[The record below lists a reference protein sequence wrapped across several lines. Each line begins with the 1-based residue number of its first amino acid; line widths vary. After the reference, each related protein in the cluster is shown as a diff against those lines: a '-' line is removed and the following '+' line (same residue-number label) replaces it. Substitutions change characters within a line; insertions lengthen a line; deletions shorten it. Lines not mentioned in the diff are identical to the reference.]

1 MARGVFMY
9 ERKRPH
15 YLPALLVILIMAMM
29 IASYVMIFFMQNK
42 PDPNLI
48 IEGVFVENQNI
59 GGMTAE
65 QAQAVIDNFA
75 LGRTERSLHVDVS
88 GNMVETPLSTLEYR
102 LEENDVVDQAMRL
115 GKDGDLFSNFAEV
128 KRIEEEH
135 VNYTLSFTYSE
146 AKLTKFIKKKCG
158 KLTKKPV
165 DATVRLEDDKIKYTK
180 AKTGLSIDVD
190 ATVAAVREQIDSTP
204 VGDISA
210 VAITTVKE
218 PAVTDETAR
227 RCKDKIGTFSTEY
240 TSSNVTRSKNLANAA
255 RLINGSV
262 VMPGETF
269 SVHDAISPLTEEN
282 GYFNAASY
290 SKGEVVDSI
299 GGGVCQVSTTLYN
312 AVLRAELEI
321 VARFPHSM
329 VVSYVKPSMDAA
341 IAGDYKDFKFRN
353 DSEVPVLIRGE
364 AGGGTIWFTIY
375 GAETRSPD
383 RKVEFVSEVL
393 KTIEPGEDVVTL
405 DPNQPPTYMQVTQSA
420 HIGYEAVLWKIVTE
434 NGQTTKKQINTSSYK
449 AAPRYVTKGSGAPVA
464 TKKPD
469 KTDET
474 DTKPEDETEEEPS
487 EEEEQAD

>member
-1 MARGVFMY
+1 MN

-15 YLPALLVILIMAMM
+15 YLAALLVILIMAMM

-48 IEGVFVENQNI
+48 INGVYVENIDI

-65 QAQAVIDNFA
+65 QAQSVIDNFA
-75 LGRTERSLHVDVS
+75 SGRINRNLYIDVS
-88 GNMVETPLSTLEYR
+88 GNMVETPMSELEYR
-102 LEENDVVDQAMRL
+102 LEENDVVEQAMRL
-115 GKDGDLFSNFAEV
+115 GKDGDLFSNFREV

-135 VNYTLSFTYSE
+135 VNYSLTFTYSE
-146 AKLTKFIKKKCG
+146 AKLTKFVKKKCG
-158 KLTKKPV
+158 KKTKKPV
-165 DATVRLEDDKIKYTK
+165 DATVRLEDDTIKYTK
-180 AKTGLSIDVD
+180 AKTGLSVDVD
-190 ATVAAVREQIDSTP
+190 ATVAAVREQIDNTP
-204 VGDISA
+204 TGDISA

-218 PAVTDETAR
+218 PAVTDEMAR
-227 RCKDKIGTFSTEY
+227 RCKDKIGSFSTEY

-269 SVHDAISPLTEEN
+269 SVHDTISPLTEEN
-282 GYFNAASY
+282 GYYSAPSY

-321 VARFPHSM
+321 VARYPHSM

-353 DSEVPVLIRGE
+353 DSEVPILIRGE
-364 AGGGTIWFTIY
+364 AGGGTIWFTVY

-383 RKVEFVSEVL
+383 RTVEFVSEVL
-393 KTIEPGEDVVTL
+393 KTIEPGEDIVTF
-405 DPNQPPTYMQVTQSA
+405 DPTKPPTYMQVTQSA

-434 NGQTTKKQINTSSYK
+434 NGETTKKQINTSSYK
-449 AAPRYVTKGSGAPVA
+449 AVPRYVTKGSGEPVA
-464 TKKPD
+464 TKKPA

-474 DTKPEDETEEEPS
+474 EDEPETEEEPS
-487 EEEEQAD
+487 EDEQTE